1 MANAARGEVELR
13 LGDETYTLR
22 PTFAALCA
30 IESELGRGIL
40 RIADDMA
47 NRQICIK
54 DMASIIAVT
63 ARAAGHQVDEAGIG
77 DGILQVGLI
86 SVIPAVLDLL
96 RKALTGP
103 SE

>member
-1 MANAARGEVELR
+1 MTNAARGEVELR

-40 RIADDMA
+40 KIADDMA